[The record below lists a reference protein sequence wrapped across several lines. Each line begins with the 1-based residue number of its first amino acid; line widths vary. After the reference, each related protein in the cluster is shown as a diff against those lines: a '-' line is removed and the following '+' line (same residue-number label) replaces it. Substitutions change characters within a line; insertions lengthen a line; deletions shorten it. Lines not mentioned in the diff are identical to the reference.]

1 MVIMIKKII
10 FIFLLFFTFN
20 TLEVDSNSDKNLVF
34 DSSDF
39 YIEDTFKIYLNNVN
53 SIDLDNVIKDL
64 DISIL
69 SYEID
74 NNKYYARDIDELI
87 NQYILDKSLE
97 EKIYYENKGINI
109 DSIIVRCD
117 INNLIKLQNI
127 INIY

>member
-1 MVIMIKKII
+1 MIKKII